1 MSYNL
6 QQTIREAQ
14 MDQQRN
20 SEEIAQQ
27 IRERERQPTSEG
39 SYNRRHDR
47 EMEAQRRFRERQQD
61 PDLFEPMPSQLSPAR
76 QAGRQ
81 NYNQLTQP
89 GGRKRKRI
97 TKRNRRTKRNHKR
110 SRKSKRRY

>member
-20 SEEIAQQ
+20 AEEIAQQ
-27 IRERERQPTSEG
+27 IRERERQPSEG
-39 SYNRRHDR
+39 SYNRAHDR
-47 EMEAQRRFRERQQD
+47 QMEAQRRFRVRQQN
-61 PDLFEPMPSQLSPAR
+61 PDLFEPMPSPLRLTR
-76 QAGRQ
+76 QEGRQ

-89 GGRKRKRI
+89 GGGKRKRI

>member
-14 MDQQRN
+14 MEQQRN
-20 SEEIAQQ
+20 SEAIAQQ
-27 IRERERQPTSEG
+27 IRERQPASEG
-39 SYNRRHDR
+39 SYNRAHDR
-47 EMEAQRRFRERQQD
+47 QMETQRRFRERQQN
-61 PDLFEPMPSQLSPAR
+61 PDLFEPMPSPLRLTR
-76 QAGRQ
+76 QEGLQ